1 MKKESPRNDRIRW
14 AKRRSTEYLQSVVD
28 EHIANQT
35 KAKLGLYAPVI
46 SAPEL
51 QRFTAAATELDDRRN
66 HKALDQEA
74 ANNRP

>member
-35 KAKLGLYAPVI
+35 KAKLGLYAPSI
-46 SAPEL
+46 SAPERL
-51 QRFTAAATELDDRRN
+51 RFSAAIAELNDRRS
-66 HKALDQEA
+66 HKALD
-74 ANNRP
+74 